1 MIEDT
6 KKYKSYHDIPPRE
19 YMYFPK
25 GTIELGETGQFSRL
39 EIKHLLISIFVLTF
53 AFSFAL
59 TDNNMIQA
67 YYSGFKFN
75 NLILGIEK
83 SFIGVIIAFFCH
95 EISHKFVAQKYHLWS
110 EYRMYTRGLI
120 LAFILGFLTP
130 IVFAAPGAVMF
141 RGKVRIFEIGKIALA
156 GPLANLL
163 IASITFFL
171 YLFVFFESLV
181 LNEIFGFICLIN
193 SVLATFNL
201 LPFGVFDGNNIIK
214 WNANIW
220 LITFLISFILMI
232 MIIRKISFLF

>member
-83 SFIGVIIAFFCH
+83 SFLGVIIAFFCH

-110 EYRMYTRGLI
+110 EYRMYSKGLI
-120 LAFILGFLTP
+120 LAIILGFFTP
-130 IVFAAPGAVMF
+130 IVFAVPGAVMF
-141 RGKVRIFEIGKIALA
+141 RGKVRLFEMGKIALA
-156 GPLANLL
+156 GPLSNLL
-163 IASITFFL
+163 ISIITFYL
-171 YLFVFFESLV
+171 YLFVFFESTL
-181 LNEIFGFICLIN
+181 LNDIFGFICLIN
-193 SVLATFNL
+193 AVLATFNL
-201 LPFGVFDGNNIIK
+201 IPFQSFDGYKIFI
-214 WNANIW
+214 WNKNIW
-220 LITFLISFILMI
+220 LISLVSSSIVLFNI
-232 MIIRKISFLF
+232 IIRFNY